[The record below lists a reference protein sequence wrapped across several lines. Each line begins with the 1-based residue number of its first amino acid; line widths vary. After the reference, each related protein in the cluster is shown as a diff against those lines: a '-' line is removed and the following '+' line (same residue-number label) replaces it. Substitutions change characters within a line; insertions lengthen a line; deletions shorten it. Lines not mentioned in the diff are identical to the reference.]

1 MKPNVM
7 DETVFHKVEEPA
19 SRLLP
24 SSALFGSAAVGRRR
38 FLKALGVTGAA
49 VAAGIGVVP
58 TVLAK
63 MDTHG
68 EKNKHHGRIT
78 EGDADILRFL
88 AAAELLETDFWQ
100 QYTELVLNNPAFG
113 AALAVLD
120 EDMAQY
126 VADNTDDEMTH
137 ADFLNAYLVSQGADP
152 VNLDAFRTLPSS
164 PATGAQQIGR
174 LTNLT
179 MLTVDTS
186 WWIRYRS
193 TGHPGFGDTFP
204 QLIDIAH
211 RTAIP
216 LRDDYTAD
224 EIQAIANTAGFHFAS
239 IEQGGSS
246 LYATMLPKATAFD
259 TIRIIAGIGGVEVAH
274 FTVWHDK
281 AGNPPAVTVDGL
293 VFPDLETFDGDELR
307 QKNLIMPEP
316 CKFIDANLPACSV
329 IRPGTV
335 ASSGAVAA
343 ATFLTNSGLFTGQS
357 DAFFAALHKLAEAA
371 DAAQDEAE
379 GED

>member
-1 MKPNVM
+1 MAPDRESSPAVLLLATAPSIIRLSSRSDRAGYAREEIAAMKSEVPNNQ
-7 DETVFHKVEEPA
+7 TEPSVP
-19 SRLLP
+19 SR
-24 SSALFGSAAVGRRR
+24 SAAAGTFGAAAVGRRR
-38 FLKALGVTGAA
+38 FLRSLGLTGVA
-49 VAAGIGVVP
+49 VASGIGFIP
-58 TVLAK
+58 GGLAD
-63 MDTHG
+63 MDNPH
-68 EKNKHHGRIT
+68 KKHKPIRR
-78 EGDADILRFL
+78 GDADILRFL
-88 AAAELLETDFWQ
+88 AAAELLETDLWQ
-100 QYTELVLNNPAFG
+100 QYTELVMGNAPYG
-113 AALAVLD
+113 AALANLD

-224 EIQAIANTAGFHFAS
+224 EVQAIANTAGFHFAS

-281 AGNPPAVTVDGL
+281 AGNAPAVTVDGL

-316 CKFIDANLPACSV
+316 CKFIDANLPACS
-329 IRPGTV
+329 R
-335 ASSGAVAA
+335 
-343 ATFLTNSGLFTGQS
+343 Q
-357 DAFFAALHKLAEAA
+357 
-371 DAAQDEAE
+371 
-379 GED
+379 